1 MSQQKQTLS
10 KDMNEWVNIYM
21 HKWMILIWRKG
32 LDIIH
37 LLLYFALFM
46 NDLEQIITI
55 VHMEGEGEGGR

>member
-1 MSQQKQTLS
+1 
-10 KDMNEWVNIYM
+10 
-21 HKWMILIWRKG
+21 MILIWREG